1 MSGNPS
7 DDERQREAKAILTRV
22 RQETD
27 PQIGAHT
34 QAALT
39 RTGDHFMARDVDQ
52 SDRIEVIGSRIGRI
66 ASIGGFVVL
75 ALLLATQFLPG

>member
-1 MSGNPS
+1 MSGNES
-7 DDERQREAKAILTRV
+7 EDQREAQRILERV

-34 QAALT
+34 QAIFT

-66 ASIGGFVVL
+66 ASVAGFVVL
-75 ALLLATQFLPG
+75 ALLLASQLLQG

>member
-1 MSGNPS
+1 MSGKQS
-7 DDERQREAKAILTRV
+7 DDERQREAKAILERV

-52 SDRIEVIGSRIGRI
+52 SDRIEVLGSRIGRI

-75 ALLLATQFLPG
+75 AFLLATQFLPG